1 MNLIRL
7 LLTTSG
13 VNVLLATVTG
23 LLSGASSAGL
33 IALINAALQ
42 GTSLSPGKL
51 VLSFLG
57 LCLLM
62 LISTAMSQM
71 CISRVAETIIFD
83 LRLRLTCH
91 ILACPLRNIEE
102 IGIPRLLAALTQ
114 DVEVIANASLPISSI
129 CVFASLLL
137 GCLAYLSWLS
147 LPLFGLTLILMPIGI
162 FSNQYLIYQGR
173 LSLRL
178 AREEQDE
185 LFQHF
190 RTATEG
196 IKELKLHQQ
205 RRQAFLTEELRTT
218 AAKFRHY
225 RIAATDLFAVG
236 GSWGLVALFLLIGI
250 LLLIAPLLFTISNS
264 ILSGYVLTLIFMLTP
279 IRGMLNTLPELLR
292 ANIALEK
299 IESLGLS
306 LAAQNTELEPVVR
319 APNGSSDRVE
329 GKASW
334 RSLQFNQISHAYRGE
349 QEDSHFI
356 LGPVDLTIYPG
367 EIIFIIGGNG
377 SGKSTL
383 VKLLTGLYIPETGSI
398 QFDGQLIT
406 DANRNWYR
414 QQFSVVFSDFYLF
427 NRLLGLEAL
436 DRQAQI
442 YLEQLHLD
450 HKIKIT
456 NGIFSTVALSQGQ
469 RKRLA
474 LLTVYLEDRAI
485 FVFDEWASD
494 QDPAF
499 KKVFY
504 TQLLL
509 DLKRKGKAVIVV
521 SHDDQYFE
529 QADRILK
536 LDYGKVKY
544 DRHLPPQF
552 LDTQ

>member
-1 MNLIRL
+1 MNLVRL
-7 LLTTSG
+7 LLSTSG
-13 VNVLLATVTG
+13 VNVLFATFTG

-42 GTSLSPGKL
+42 GVSLSPA
-51 VLSFLG
+51 VLISGFLG

-62 LISTAMSQM
+62 FISTAMSQM

-83 LRLRLTCH
+83 LRLRLTSR
-91 ILACPLRNIEE
+91 ILACPLRHIEE

-114 DVEVIANASLPISSI
+114 DVEVIANASLPISTI

-147 LPLFGLTLILMPIGI
+147 MPLFGLTLILMPAGI
-162 FSNQYLIYQGR
+162 LINQYLVYQGK
-173 LSLRL
+173 LSLKL

-185 LFQHF
+185 LFRHF

-205 RRQAFLTEELRTT
+205 RRQAFLTEDLQTT
-218 AAKFRHY
+218 AAKSRHY
-225 RIAATDLFAVG
+225 RIRATDLFAIG

-250 LLLIAPLLFTISNS
+250 LLFVVPLLFTISNS

-299 IESLGLS
+299 IDALGLS
-306 LAAQNTELEPVVR
+306 LAAQHTELEQVAQIPQQ
-319 APNGSSDRVE
+319 S
-329 GKASW
+329 SW
-334 RSLQFNQISHAYRGE
+334 RSLQFNGISHAYRGE
-349 QEDSHFI
+349 REDSHFT
-356 LGPVDLTIYPG
+356 LGPVDLTLYPG
-367 EIIFIIGGNG
+367 EIVFIVGGNG

-383 VKLLTGLYIPETGSI
+383 VKLLTGLYIPEAGTI
-398 QFDGQLIT
+398 ELDGQRIT
-406 DANRNWYR
+406 DANRDWYR
-414 QQFSVVFSDFYLF
+414 QQFSVVFSDFHLF
-427 NRLLGLEAL
+427 NRLLGLENL
-436 DRQAQI
+436 DHQAQI
-442 YLEQLHLD
+442 YLKQLHLD
-450 HKIKIT
+450 HKIQISRGT
-456 NGIFSTVALSQGQ
+456 FSTIALSQGQ

-474 LLTVYLEDRAI
+474 LLTAYLENRAI

-504 TQLLL
+504 TQILL
-509 DLKRKGKAVIVV
+509 DLKQQGKAVIVV
-521 SHDDQYFE
+521 SHDDHYFE

-536 LDYGKVKY
+536 LDYGKVEY
-544 DRHLPPQF
+544 DRRLHS
-552 LDTQ
+552 

>member
-7 LLTTSG
+7 LLSTSG
-13 VNVLLATVTG
+13 VNVLFAIFTG
-23 LLSGASSAGL
+23 LLSGTSSAGL
-33 IALINAALQ
+33 IALINGTLQ
-42 GTSLSPGKL
+42 GTSLSPGMP
-51 VLSFLG
+51 VFSFLG

-62 LISTAMSQM
+62 LISTAVSQM

-83 LRLRLTCH
+83 LRLRLTSR
-91 ILACPLRNIEE
+91 ILACPLRHIEE

-114 DVEVIANASLPISSI
+114 DIEVIANASLPISMI

-147 LPLFGLTLILMPIGI
+147 LPLFGLTLVLMPIGI

-205 RRQAFLTEELRTT
+205 RRQAFLTEELQTT
-218 AAKFRHY
+218 AAKSRRY
-225 RIAATDLFAVG
+225 RIAATDRFAIG

-250 LLLIAPLLFTISNS
+250 LLFIAPLLFTISRS
-264 ILSGYVLTLIFMLTP
+264 VLSGYVLTLIFMLTP
-279 IRGMLNTLPELLR
+279 IRGVLNTLPELLR

-299 IESLGLS
+299 IDALGLS
-306 LAAQNTELEPVVR
+306 LAAQHTELEQVTQTPQQ
-319 APNGSSDRVE
+319 S
-329 GKASW
+329 SW
-334 RSLQFNQISHAYRGE
+334 RSLRFNQISHAYRGE
-349 QEDSHFI
+349 REDSHFT
-356 LGPVDLTIYPG
+356 LGPVDLTLYPG
-367 EIIFIIGGNG
+367 EIVFIVGGNG

-383 VKLLTGLYIPETGSI
+383 VKLLTGLYIPETGTI
-398 QFDGQLIT
+398 ELDGQQIT
-406 DANRNWYR
+406 DINRDWYR
-414 QQFSVVFSDFYLF
+414 QQFSVVFSDFHLF
-427 NRLLGLEAL
+427 NRLLGLEDL
-436 DRQAQI
+436 DHQAQI
-442 YLEQLHLD
+442 YLKQLHLD
-450 HKIKIT
+450 HKIQISSGT
-456 NGIFSTVALSQGQ
+456 FSTIALSQGQ

-474 LLTVYLEDRAI
+474 LLTAYLENRAI

-499 KKVFY
+499 KRVFY
-504 TQLLL
+504 TQILL
-509 DLKRKGKAVIVV
+509 DLKQQGKTVIVV
-521 SHDDQYFE
+521 SHDDHYFE

-536 LDYGKVKY
+536 LDYGKVEY
-544 DRHLPPQF
+544 DRRLRP
-552 LDTQ
+552 

>member
-7 LLTTSG
+7 LLSTSG
-13 VNVLLATVTG
+13 VNVLFATFTG

-33 IALINAALQ
+33 IALINGTLQ
-42 GTSLSPGKL
+42 GTSLSPRML
-51 VLSFLG
+51 VFSFLG

-62 LISTAMSQM
+62 FISTAMSQM

-83 LRLRLTCH
+83 LRLRLTSR
-91 ILACPLRNIEE
+91 ILACPLRHIEQ

-114 DVEVIANASLPISSI
+114 DVEVIANASLPISTI

-147 LPLFGLTLILMPIGI
+147 LPLFGLTLILMPVGI

-178 AREEQDE
+178 ARAEQDE

-205 RRQAFLTEELRTT
+205 RRQAFLTEELQTT
-218 AAKFRHY
+218 AAKSRRY
-225 RIAATDLFAVG
+225 RIAATDRFAIG

-250 LLLIAPLLFTISNS
+250 LLLIAPLLFTISS
-264 ILSGYVLTLIFMLTP
+264 SVLSGYVLTLIFMLTP
-279 IRGMLNTLPELLR
+279 IRGILNTLPELLR

-306 LAAQNTELEPVVR
+306 LAAQNTELEQVVR
-319 APNGSSDRVE
+319 TSKGSSDQVRGQV
-329 GKASW
+329 SW
-334 RSLQFNQISHAYRGE
+334 RSLQFSQISHAYGGE
-349 QEDSHFI
+349 REDSHFT

-367 EIIFIIGGNG
+367 EITFIVGGNG

-383 VKLLTGLYIPETGSI
+383 VKLLTGLYIPESGSI

-406 DANRNWYR
+406 DANRDWYR

-427 NRLLGLEAL
+427 NRLLGLEDL
-436 DRQAQI
+436 DRQAQV

-450 HKIKIT
+450 QKLKIT
-456 NGIFSTVALSQGQ
+456 NGTFSTVALSQGQ

-474 LLTVYLEDRAI
+474 LLTAYLEDRAI

-499 KKVFY
+499 RKVFY

-509 DLKRKGKAVIVV
+509 DLKQQGKAVIVV
-521 SHDDQYFE
+521 SHDDHYFE

-536 LDYGKVKY
+536 LDYGKVEY
-544 DRHLPPQF
+544 DKRL
-552 LDTQ
+552 TS